1 MDTFD
6 DMTTKYSAAKLSIAG
21 ADTER
26 EISFESFVFPS
37 TLPVI
42 LVYARETALRNEILL
57 LWKS

>member
-6 DMTTKYSAAKLSIAG
+6 DMTTKYSVAKLSIAG

-26 EISFESFVFPS
+26 ETLFEFFVFPP

-42 LVYARETALRNEILL
+42 FVYARETALQNEMLL